1 MGKAKTLK
9 EQKKFAR
16 TGYPMKLKKKP
27 RKYDP
32 MKDLLDE
39 HLIAEAIW
47 DCLKEN
53 DPEGVVEIL
62 EFHFRAKNKSK
73 LSKEHGISRTTIYH
87 AFRSKNP
94 TLQTVA
100 KLVHAIA

>member
-1 MGKAKTLK
+1 
-9 EQKKFAR
+9 
-16 TGYPMKLKKKP
+16 MKLKKKP
-27 RKYDP
+27 REYDP

-62 EFHFRAKNKSK
+62 ESHFRVKNKSK
-73 LSKEHGISRTTIYH
+73 LPREHGISRTTIYH

-94 TLQTVA
+94 ILQTVA